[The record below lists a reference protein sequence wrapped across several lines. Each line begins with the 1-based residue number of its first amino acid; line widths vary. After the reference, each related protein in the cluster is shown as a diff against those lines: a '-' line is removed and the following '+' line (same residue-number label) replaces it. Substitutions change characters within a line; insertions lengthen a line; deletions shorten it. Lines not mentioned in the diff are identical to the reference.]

1 MACQYLQA
9 DKGKYPNEK
18 RRTFEV
24 QTASN
29 GEEGIHLWREW
40 KPDVIVSDIEM
51 PVMDGY
57 EMVRRI
63 RRVDGIIPILFTSGR
78 ISPKDVV
85 KGYELG
91 VNNYIKKPFLAE
103 ELNAHITALL
113 RLTNGIRSCDVS
125 SVYAIGYLY
134 EFDAGQAILR
144 QKNGEEKTLT
154 EREAHLMRMLCEH
167 KGEVVKREMILSQLW
182 NTDDD
187 YFASRSLD
195 VFVSRLRK
203 LLSEDDSVQIKTV
216 KGVGL
221 VLKEDGK
228 LS

>member
-1 MACQYLQA
+1 
-9 DKGKYPNEK
+9 
-18 RRTFEV
+18 
-24 QTASN
+24 
-29 GEEGIHLWREW
+29 
-40 KPDVIVSDIEM
+40 
-51 PVMDGY
+51 MDGY